1 LNAFADRILLQKLV
15 KKDAVRAV
23 LKEELPAD
31 LFAFLPLAKIKVR
44 LGPALAGGAHPH
56 RI

>member
-1 LNAFADRILLQKLV
+1 LSAFADRVLLQKMV